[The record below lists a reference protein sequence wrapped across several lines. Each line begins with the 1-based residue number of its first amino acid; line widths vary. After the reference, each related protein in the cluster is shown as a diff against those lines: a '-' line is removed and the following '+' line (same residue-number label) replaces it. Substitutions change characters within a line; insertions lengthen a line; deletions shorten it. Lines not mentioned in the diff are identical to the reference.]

1 MNVLIISIVV
11 YFILGVCYAID
22 CFHNEYEEM
31 VENEGVKV
39 GEFFILI
46 IFSGLFWP
54 ILIIMLAIMDI
65 RDER

>member
-1 MNVLIISIVV
+1 MKILIISIMV

-22 CFHNEYEEM
+22 CFHNEYENM
-31 VENEGVKV
+31 VENDGVKV

-46 IFSGLFWP
+46 IFSVLFWP
-54 ILIIMLAIMDI
+54 LMIIMLAIMDI